1 MVLENGQI
9 EGPLAP
15 QFVMSKLNT
24 AEESLRM
31 IQPYF
36 PADKAAGK
44 LAQYPVC
51 QIVNRKEEHLREKEL
66 KVQEKKK
73 AEEKIK
79 RKDVELSWGISDHD
93 LKTKM
98 KQIGGFLQKGMRV
111 EIVLGKKKRGKKI
124 SREDSMSVLT
134 QVRENLEV
142 LGARHVKAESGE
154 VGELV
159 RMTVEK
165 K

>member
-1 MVLENGQI
+1 
-9 EGPLAP
+9 
-15 QFVMSKLNT
+15 
-24 AEESLRM
+24 
-31 IQPYF
+31 
-36 PADKAAGK
+36 
-44 LAQYPVC
+44 VC